1 MLHTQ
6 VSKVMQVKKQNKT
19 KKICFSLVS
28 ALALLPYTSTTQVK
42 KQQQKNSQN
51 PQISIS
57 FVKSLYEQ
65 ACLISLK

>member
-6 VSKVMQVKKQNKT
+6 VSKVMQVKKQN

-28 ALALLPYTSTTQVK
+28 ALALLPYTSTTQVQK

-51 PQISIS
+51 PQISVL

>member
-6 VSKVMQVKKQNKT
+6 VSKVMQVKKQN

-28 ALALLPYTSTTQVK
+28 ALALLPYTSTTQVQK
-42 KQQQKNSQN
+42 NQQKNSQN
-51 PQISIS
+51 PQISVL

>member
-6 VSKVMQVKKQNKT
+6 VSKVMQVKKQKT

-42 KQQQKNSQN
+42 KTAK
-51 PQISIS
+51 IH
-57 FVKSLYEQ
+57 KYRYRL
-65 ACLISLK
+65 

>member
-6 VSKVMQVKKQNKT
+6 VSKVMQVKKQKT

-42 KQQQKNSQN
+42 KNSQN

>member
-42 KQQQKNSQN
+42 KNKKKTAKSTNIGIVCK
-51 PQISIS
+51 ISI
-57 FVKSLYEQ
+57 
-65 ACLISLK
+65 

>member
-6 VSKVMQVKKQNKT
+6 VSKVMQVKKQKKK

-42 KQQQKNSQN
+42 KRQQKNQPKSTN
-51 PQISIS
+51 IDIVCKISI
-57 FVKSLYEQ
+57 
-65 ACLISLK
+65 